1 MRFPRLLAATLALAL
16 ASASPGFADTRRA
29 EKPTAPVT
37 LVLRAEPDGDGHRVF
52 LEATATRDVPA
63 IELRVAGASARFGAT
78 RAGQVRRLETRVV
91 VPANTGVEVVGAA
104 RVGAGARMRNRV
116 TALRVGAPAP
126 AAAEKPYR
134 VVWVN
139 GRPVAEVGE

>member
-16 ASASPGFADTRRA
+16 ASASPGFADSRRSD
-29 EKPTAPVT
+29 KPSAPVT
-37 LVLRAEPDGDGHRVF
+37 LVLRSIPDGDGHRVI
-52 LEATATRDVPA
+52 LDATATRDVPA

-91 VPANTGVEVVGAA
+91 VPATTGIEVVGAA
-104 RVGAGARMRNRV
+104 RVGTGARMRNRV
-116 TALRVGAPAP
+116 TALRVGAPA
-126 AAAEKPYR
+126 AAPAEKPDR

-139 GRPVAEVGE
+139 GRAVAEVRE

>member
-1 MRFPRLLAATLALAL
+1 MRFPRLVAATLALAL
-16 ASASPGFADTRRA
+16 ASASPGFADPRRD
-29 EKPTAPVT
+29 KPTAPVT
-37 LVLRAEPDGDGHRVF
+37 LVLRAEADGDGHRVF

-63 IELRVAGASARFGAT
+63 IELRVGAATARFGAT

-91 VPANTGVEVVGAA
+91 VPASSGVEVVGAA
-104 RVGAGARMRNRV
+104 RVGAGARMRTRV
-116 TALRVGAPAP
+116 AALRVGAPAAEP
-126 AAAEKPYR
+126 AEKPYR